1 MALLVKNLPANAGDT
16 RHVGSV
22 PWSGRSPGR
31 GHGNPLQYPSLENPM
46 DRGAWWSMVHRV
58 AKSQTWQKQLSTHTH
73 TYIFRVRIEEC
84 MFEHDL
90 ILLYYYAQVAFQ
102 MEKAMATHHSST
114 LAWKIPWTE
123 EPGGLQSMG
132 LLRVGHDWS
141 NLAAAAFQKILQD
154 SLSPVFLFFDSTG
167 WLDCNSHCFNGV
179 FHLPRDPTSWT
190 LYTPGKWDKI
200 RSII

>member
-1 MALLVKNLPANAGDT
+1 MQETQDTWVQFLGQEDPLEEGMATHSSIHPWRIPWTGEP
-16 RHVGSV
+16 GG
-22 PWSGRSPGR
+22 PWSIGSQRVRHDRS
-31 GHGNPLQYPSLENPM
+31 NL
-46 DRGAWWSMVHRV
+46 A
-58 AKSQTWQKQLSTHTH
+58 HTH

-154 SLSPVFLFFDSTG
+154 TVFPQCFYSLTAQVDWTVTLTVSMG
-167 WLDCNSHCFNGV
+167 CFICPEIQPLGHYTLQVNGTR
-179 FHLPRDPTSWT
+179 LGP
-190 LYTPGKWDKI
+190 
-200 RSII
+200 

>member
-1 MALLVKNLPANAGDT
+1 MQETQDTWVQFLGQEDPLEEGMATHSSIHPWRIPWTGEP
-16 RHVGSV
+16 GG
-22 PWSGRSPGR
+22 PWSIGSQRVRHDRS
-31 GHGNPLQYPSLENPM
+31 NL
-46 DRGAWWSMVHRV
+46 A
-58 AKSQTWQKQLSTHTH
+58 HTH

-90 ILLYYYAQVAFQ
+90 ILLYYL
-102 MEKAMATHHSST
+102 HSSSISNGEGNGNPP
-114 LAWKIPWTE
+114 LQYSCLENPMDWGAWWAAVYGVAKSWTR
-123 EPGGLQSMG
+123 LKQLS
-132 LLRVGHDWS
+132 S
-141 NLAAAAFQKILQD
+141 SSISKNLTGY

-167 WLDCNSHCFNGV
+167 WLDCNSHCFSGV